1 MPAKPEIEASWYKV
15 LKDEFEAPYFLAL
28 KRFIQ
33 EEMKQYRIFPP
44 AKLIFNAFNKTP
56 LPAVKVVIVG
66 QDPYHGPGQA
76 HGLAFSVPTGIK
88 PPPSLMNI
96 YKELYSDLGIAPS
109 KNGNLE
115 KWAKEG
121 VLLINTSLTVRSGQ
135 AASHSG
141 KGWENFTDAA
151 IKAVSEYR
159 AGVVFMLW
167 GKTVHPS
174 PLSASR
180 GFFGC
185 KHFSIAN
192 DYLQNIGFLPVDWQ
206 LDS

>member
-1 MPAKPEIEASWYKV
+1 
-15 LKDEFEAPYFLAL
+15 
-28 KRFIQ
+28 
-33 EEMKQYRIFPP
+33 
-44 AKLIFNAFNKTP
+44 
-56 LPAVKVVIVG
+56 
-66 QDPYHGPGQA
+66 
-76 HGLAFSVPTGIK
+76 
-88 PPPSLMNI
+88 
-96 YKELYSDLGIAPS
+96 
-109 KNGNLE
+109 
-115 KWAKEG
+115 
-121 VLLINTSLTVRSGQ
+121 VRSGQ

-167 GKTVHPS
+167 GNHAISKEKLIDSSKHLILKTVHPS

-185 KHFSIAN
+185 KHFSTAN